1 MANNIQY
8 IPPMN
13 IGQPGSTVR
22 ANGGGGWNA
31 LSFRDGLDARRT
43 MTGDRVPQAEYPDG
57 YLGTIIDR
65 RQDKVMQSIKGRL
78 TQRSYQRGVHKGE
91 RVDPSDYFWD
101 DNVNPEIGLKYEAR
115 GQKWT
120 AKGDVVERLVNG
132 GKNQVATPA
141 EMAQVM
147 GRLCMPVETRDY
159 TVIDDVRAKQLKR
172 LAPSWR

>member
-1 MANNIQY
+1 MSNIQY

-13 IGQPGSTVR
+13 VGQPGSNVR

-91 RVDPSDYFWD
+91 RVDPSDYFWSD
-101 DNVNPEIGLKYEAR
+101 DVNPEIGLEYEQR
-115 GQKWT
+115 GLKWT

-132 GKNQVATPA
+132 GKNAVATPA
-141 EMAQVM
+141 EMAQLKA
-147 GRLCMPVETRDY
+147 RLGMPSESRDY
-159 TVIDDVRAKQLKR
+159 DTVDPIRVERLKR
-172 LAPSWR
+172 LSPSWR